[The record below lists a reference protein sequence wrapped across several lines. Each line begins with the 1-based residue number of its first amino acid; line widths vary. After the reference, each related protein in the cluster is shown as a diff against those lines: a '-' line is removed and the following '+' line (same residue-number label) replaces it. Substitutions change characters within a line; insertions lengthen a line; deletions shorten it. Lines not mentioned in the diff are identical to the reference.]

1 MSSLRLSWL
10 TTTNLEVCSLCT
22 LAEFNLTLG
31 KKGFLLAACFCCQF
45 EKNSSSILCQ
55 EYLLLERGRE
65 GEEGE
70 EKEKESA
77 HDHTDKITMLGFTN

>member
-1 MSSLRLSWL
+1 MPRVSF
-10 TTTNLEVCSLCT
+10 TGE
-22 LAEFNLTLG
+22 
-31 KKGFLLAACFCCQF
+31 
-45 EKNSSSILCQ
+45 
-55 EYLLLERGRE
+55 RE